1 MASLKAHLPKAQVN
15 QPQQAPQELPRSRKK
30 HTHENELDQI
40 RSCAFVW
47 QAVSSVVK
55 IIPLY
60 QGCFH
65 CSAQTSSAESI
76 SVYCKESVSQQLLR
90 IQLHFSLILLFLH
103 LSETLVSCYFYR
115 ILNPTL
121 TGFRKQDSPDKPLA
135 EQALL
140 LQAAFQFVCA
150 VAELMRVCRHIKNKC
165 IIESENPRLVCV
177 GKGT

>member
-1 MASLKAHLPKAQVN
+1 M
-15 QPQQAPQELPRSRKK
+15 
-30 HTHENELDQI
+30 
-40 RSCAFVW
+40 
-47 QAVSSVVK
+47 SSVVK